1 MTQQEE
7 VELINI
13 YERKEY
19 NPKLES
25 LKPNC
30 EYSEL
35 IQYKC
40 TLLYDQAICQP
51 YSRYFESCP
60 NRPRKEITPA
70 KMKQIHNLMKQN
82 N

>member
-1 MTQQEE
+1 MTHQEKS
-7 VELINI
+7 ELVNI

-19 NPKLES
+19 DPKLES

-40 TLLYDQAICQP
+40 TLLYDQAICEP
-51 YSRYFESCP
+51 YSRYFE
-60 NRPRKEITPA
+60 R
-70 KMKQIHNLMKQN
+70 
-82 N
+82 